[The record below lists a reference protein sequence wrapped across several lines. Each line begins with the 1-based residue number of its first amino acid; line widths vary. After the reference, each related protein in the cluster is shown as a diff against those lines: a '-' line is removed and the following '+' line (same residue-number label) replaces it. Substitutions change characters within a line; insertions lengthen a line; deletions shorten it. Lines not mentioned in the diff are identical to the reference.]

1 MKAKASVR
9 VDPQGRLMIPAHI
22 RKELNLK
29 PGDELGIDVDP
40 FGTIRIE
47 STKERCCLCGEAAD
61 IPFNIGPYKKLIC
74 GNCAAAIR
82 KAVK

>member
-1 MKAKASVR
+1 MKAKATVR

-40 FGTIRIE
+40 FGTIHIE
-47 STKERCCLCGEAAD
+47 STKERCCLCGESAGVSVT
-61 IPFNIGPYKKLIC
+61 IGPHKKRIC

>member
-1 MKAKASVR
+1 MKAKATVR

-47 STKERCCLCGEAAD
+47 STKERCCLCGESAEIGVTIGHRQRRICRSCAD
-61 IPFNIGPYKKLIC
+61 
-74 GNCAAAIR
+74 AIR
-82 KAVK
+82 NAIK